1 MGKSA
6 KTFTVDIKVLAWLA
20 EYAEKENKK
29 ESHIVNNLL
38 NSMKRRLETWTCS
51 KCGGTNHNDNAS
63 CYANSDCEG
72 MKA

>member
-38 NSMKRRLETWTCS
+38 NSMKRRFETWTCA

-63 CYANSDCEG
+63 CYANPDCEG
-72 MKA
+72 VKA